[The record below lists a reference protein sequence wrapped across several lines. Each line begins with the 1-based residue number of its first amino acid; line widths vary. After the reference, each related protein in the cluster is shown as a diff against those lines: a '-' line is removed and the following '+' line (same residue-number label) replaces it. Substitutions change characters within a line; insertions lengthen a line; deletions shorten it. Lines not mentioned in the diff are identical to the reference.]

1 MIEYTRPYLYEKQLT
16 ALFHDRRWGTCEAST
31 KSGKT
36 VGCIVWIVE
45 QALAGQ
51 PGHNYWWVSPGYNQS
66 DIAFR
71 RIKAFLT
78 VGTFTANES
87 PTPKI
92 TLINGT
98 IIWFKSGDNPDALYG
113 EDVYACVM
121 DEASRIKEECWHA
134 IYSTLTATNGPC
146 RLIGNVKGRKN
157 WFYHLC
163 RAAEAEMT
171 NPASDMFYAK
181 IIAPDAVAAGVIA
194 PEVVAAAERMLPEA
208 VYRELY
214 LAEPADDG
222 GNPFGLQHIA
232 KCVRGLSN
240 APVVAWG
247 IDLAKKQDYL
257 VLVGLDDQGR
267 TAAFHRWRNVPWGMS
282 VKRIWDIV
290 GEDTPA
296 LVDSTGVGDPVLE
309 QLQKEHG
316 NFYGYNFTSASK
328 QKLMEGLAVAI
339 QSQEIT
345 YPEGPI
351 RLELDSYEYV
361 MSRTGYR
368 YSAPEGAYD
377 DCVCALA
384 LARQQYVS
392 VAPGQALMDFYG
404 AEVEKN
410 KIKREQSA
418 SVELNSDDIGLSVIH
433 GSQMMT
439 EGSQYDNELTELYL
453 NTLAKYA
460 PEEITCQRC
469 RKAIGNTKITDGI
482 SVWHP
487 ECAG

>member
-1 MIEYTRPYLYEKQLT
+1 MIEYTRPFLYEKQLA
-16 ALFHDRRWGTCEAST
+16 ALFHPRRWGLCEAST

-36 VGCIVWIVE
+36 VGCIAWIVE
-45 QALAGQ
+45 RAFEGQ
-51 PGHNYWWVSPGYNQS
+51 PGWNYWWVSPGYNQS

-78 VGTFTANES
+78 PGTFTANES

-98 IIWFKSGDNPDALYG
+98 VIWFKSGENPDALFG
-113 EDVYACVM
+113 EDVYACVV
-121 DEASRIKEECWHA
+121 DEASRVKEDSWHA
-134 IYSTLTATNGPC
+134 VYSTLTATSGPC
-146 RLIGNVKGRKN
+146 RIIGNVKGRKN
-157 WFYHLC
+157 WFYNLC
-163 RAAEAEMT
+163 RAAETDMANLE
-171 NPASDMFYAK
+171 SDMWFAK

-194 PEVVAAAERMLPEA
+194 QEVVTAAERMLPEQ

-240 APVVAWG
+240 QPVVAWG

-257 VLVGLDDQGR
+257 VLIGLDDQGR
-267 TAAFHRWRNVPWGMS
+267 TAAFHRWRNVPWGVS
-282 VKRIWDIV
+282 IRRIHDIV

-309 QLQKEHG
+309 QLQQEHG
-316 NFYGYNFTSASK
+316 NFYGYNFSAASK
-328 QKLMEGLAVAI
+328 QRLMEGLAVAI
-339 QSQEIT
+339 QSQEIS
-345 YPEGPI
+345 YPDGPI
-351 RLELDSYEYV
+351 KLELDSFEYEYT
-361 MSRTGYR
+361 RTGVR
-368 YSAPEGAYD
+368 YTAPEGSWD

-392 VAPGQALMDFYG
+392 VAPGAALMEFYG
-404 AEVEKN
+404 AEAERVKN
-410 KIKREQSA
+410 RPAEA
-418 SVELNSDDIGLSVIH
+418 VLDPDDIGLAVIH
-433 GSQMMT
+433 GTQFDT
-439 EGSQYDNELTELYL
+439 AEQLDNELTELYL
-453 NTLAKYA
+453 NTLSKYA
-460 PEEITCQRC
+460 PEEIKCGRC
-469 RKAIGNTKITDGI
+469 GQNVGTTKVTDGV

-487 ECAG
+487 WCAG